1 MDDRQRAKTEKTAA
15 KRKSLKEQKA
25 PPEIAYKKGFEDWNK
40 FRNKYFWTSCGL
52 WSAFFCW
59 QLNVDKLISIELEQN
74 EILEKLDMLQKTV
87 NHLMTRREAASSSTE
102 LQDLLK
108 KLPLKTPLDFEIFQ
122 DNLTDSGQRALT
134 GSEKKKSFQKLL
146 LCSIIIEAIEGSTFV
161 IGNRIE
167 YVRVI
172 RDYLSQAQNR
182 INNREKSAMFKKHNI
197 YEEAIWK

>member
-1 MDDRQRAKTEKTAA
+1 
-15 KRKSLKEQKA
+15 
-25 PPEIAYKKGFEDWNK
+25 
-40 FRNKYFWTSCGL
+40 
-52 WSAFFCW
+52 
-59 QLNVDKLISIELEQN
+59 
-74 EILEKLDMLQKTV
+74 
-87 NHLMTRREAASSSTE
+87 MTRREAASSSTE

-122 DNLTDSGQRALT
+122 DNLTDSGQRALVQHFKLVSVSHLLNFT

-197 YEEAIWK
+197 NEEAIWK

>member
-1 MDDRQRAKTEKTAA
+1 MDIVGSTKGLAHFDVRSVHVHERRKVSGPAWGGGGRLDPPDQVCPEARQRNL
-15 KRKSLKEQKA
+15 RVS
-25 PPEIAYKKGFEDWNK
+25 
-40 FRNKYFWTSCGL
+40 
-52 WSAFFCW
+52 
-59 QLNVDKLISIELEQN
+59 VDKLISIELEQN

-122 DNLTDSGQRALT
+122 DNLTDSGQRAL
-134 GSEKKKSFQKLL
+134 
-146 LCSIIIEAIEGSTFV
+146 AIEGSTFV

>member
-1 MDDRQRAKTEKTAA
+1 
-15 KRKSLKEQKA
+15 
-25 PPEIAYKKGFEDWNK
+25 
-40 FRNKYFWTSCGL
+40 
-52 WSAFFCW
+52 
-59 QLNVDKLISIELEQN
+59 
-74 EILEKLDMLQKTV
+74 
-87 NHLMTRREAASSSTE
+87 MTRREAASSSTE

-146 LCSIIIEAIEGSTFV
+146 LCSIIIEAFEGSTFV